1 MILSVKE
8 EHPATLGIED
18 GAALLQVGLCKRN
31 CVNIL
36 NNNDSEFTSSAI
48 ASEIFD
54 EFL

>member
-1 MILSVKE
+1 MTLSVKE

-18 GAALLQVGLCKRN
+18 GAALLQVGLWKRN

-36 NNNDSEFTSSAI
+36 DILDNNDSELTSSA
-48 ASEIFD
+48 IFD